1 VAITPDGRRAL
12 SSSKDK
18 TLKLWDLDSGQ
29 ELRTFSGHS
38 DSVNAV
44 AITPDGRRA
53 LSGSWDNTLKL
64 WDLDSGQEL
73 RTFSG
78 HSHSVNA
85 IAITPDGRHSL
96 SGSIDKTLRLWDLD
110 SGRGLRTFSGYFSTV
125 HAVAITPD
133 GRRALS
139 GSYDKTLKLWDISE
153 GMPPVVAPVA
163 PPQPLIAPAVVEKPT
178 PQLPTQPRYAL
189 LIGNQNYPK
198 FQPSVNHA
206 RPLKNPRAD
215 AQDLGELLKSYGFNV
230 TVVTDADR
238 ETMKAAVSKFTQQLP
253 PKSSAF
259 FFYAGHGIQLYD
271 KTEGESNNYLLPVA
285 ENFATPAQIK
295 HYGVSAQWIR
305 DEFQGSRAQFKFMIL
320 DACREK
326 MVIEGD
332 ARGGLVSRGGFGAMG
347 ASGIMIAYA
356 AARNQLAYD
365 NESARNGIYTGK
377 LLEAM
382 RQGKH
387 WTIEKV
393 LKTTNTAVVDM
404 TKDTETPQEPW
415 IEGNLT
421 GDDFCLAGCQ

>member
-1 VAITPDGRRAL
+1 MYRYFLLFLWLGVSL
-12 SSSKDK
+12 SSHAAEEKDN
-18 TLKLWDLDSGQ
+18 SI
-29 ELRTFSGHS
+29 RTFTGHS
-38 DSVNAV
+38 NSVEAV

-64 WDLDSGQEL
+64 WDLDSGREL
-73 RTFSG
+73 HTFTG
-78 HSHSVNA
+78 HS
-85 IAITPDGRHSL
+85 SL
-96 SGSIDKTLRLWDLD
+96 V
-110 SGRGLRTFSGYFSTV
+110 FE
-125 HAVAITPD
+125 VAITPD

-139 GSYDKTLKLWDISE
+139 ASDDKTLKLWDISE
-153 GMPPVVAPVA
+153 GVPPVIAVA
-163 PPQPLIAPAVVEKPT
+163 PPQPPVAPTVVKKPTPT

-305 DEFQGSRAQFKFMIL
+305 DEFQGSQAQFKFMIL

-365 NESARNGIYTGK
+365 NESARNGVYTGK

-393 LKTTNTAVVDM
+393 LKTANTAVVNM